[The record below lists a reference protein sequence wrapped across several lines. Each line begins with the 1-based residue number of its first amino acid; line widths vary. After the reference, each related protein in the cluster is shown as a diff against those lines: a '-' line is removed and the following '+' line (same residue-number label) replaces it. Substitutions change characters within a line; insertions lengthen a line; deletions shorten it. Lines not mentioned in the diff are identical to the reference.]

1 MRMVPYVAGG
11 AGISWATAIAIVAC
25 LIAVGVVYTFAVTLA
40 IRRREG
46 RIITGEIHEV
56 PEPRPLLRKVA

>member
-11 AGISWATAIAIVAC
+11 AGISWLTAIAIVAF
-25 LIAVGVVYTFAVTLA
+25 LIAVGVVYTFLVTRA
-40 IRRREG
+40 IRRREE
-46 RIITGEIHEV
+46 RMTGEIREE